1 MHEICSA
8 LEGDILSTEAPPPTP
23 AGWHTDPKDPTLNR
37 WWNGSQ
43 WTEHSA
49 PKVAPP
55 GQANVVQGRKDV
67 GIAYLFAVLLGGFAA
82 HHFYLG
88 RIGSAVGFL
97 ALWWIGW
104 ATAAIYIGIVLLIA
118 AAIWFIVDL
127 FLIPGYVRDCNA
139 RAGVA

>member
-1 MHEICSA
+1 M
-8 LEGDILSTEAPPPTP
+8 STDAPPPTP
-23 AGWHTDPKDPTLNR
+23 AGWHSDPNDPTLNR

-55 GQANVVQGRKDV
+55 GQVIAVAGRKDV
-67 GIAYLFAVLLGGFAA
+67 GITYLFILLLGGFAA

-88 RIGSAVGFL
+88 RIGSAIGFL

-104 ATAAIYIGIVLLIA
+104 ATLALYIGVVPLIA
-118 AAIWFIVDL
+118 AAIWYIVDL
-127 FLIPGYVRDCNA
+127 FLIPGYVRDYNA
-139 RAGVA
+139 KRGLA

>member
-1 MHEICSA
+1 MSS
-8 LEGDILSTEAPPPTP
+8 DAPPPTP
-23 AGWHTDPKDPTLNR
+23 AGWHSDPNDSTLNR

-55 GQANVVQGRKDV
+55 AQVTVVVGRKDV
-67 GIAYLFAVLLGGFAA
+67 AITYLFALLLGGFAA

-88 RIGSAVGFL
+88 RIGSAIGFL

-104 ATAAIYIGIVLLIA
+104 ATAAIYIGVVFLIA
-118 AAIWFIVDL
+118 AVIWFIVDL
-127 FLIPGYVRDCNA
+127 CLIPSYVRDYNA
-139 RAGVA
+139 MRGVA